1 MDAGLGSG
9 LDYERVWHVAS
20 FVAEQDTKGGESG
33 TNHRPNARDTASDR
47 SVFAR
52 RYRSF
57 DDQGSD
63 DLDGL

>member
-1 MDAGLGSG
+1 MVAGLGPG

-20 FVAEQDTKGGESG
+20 FVAEQDTEGGESG
-33 TNHRPNARDTASDR
+33 KNHRPYARDTAADR
-47 SVFAR
+47 SVFASGR
-52 RYRSF
+52 RSL